1 MINYRFA
8 LKKGRKTIPVAVFE
22 NDAYALAGEFLLA
35 ERGLLSRFSELLH
48 GEEDGALSG
57 NVFTLTKRG
66 DACILLNN
74 MTEHTLEMPTGDL
87 RKLTDSYRNEVKRLR
102 TESRK

>member
-1 MINYRFA
+1 MRGTEHDQ
-8 LKKGRKTIPVAVFE
+8 LPLRPEKGQKNHSRR
-22 NDAYALAGEFLLA
+22 EFLLA

-57 NVFTLTKRG
+57 NVFTLTKQG
-66 DACILLNN
+66 DACILLND
-74 MTEHTLEMPTGDL
+74 MTEHTLEMPTADL
-87 RKLTDSYRNEVKRLR
+87 RELTDSYRKEVKRLR

>member
-57 NVFTLTKRG
+57 NVFTLTKQG
-66 DACILLNN
+66 SLCILSND
-74 MTEHTLEMPTGDL
+74 MTECTLEMQTDDL
-87 RKLTDSYRNEVKRLR
+87 RELTDSYRNEVKRLR

>member
-35 ERGLLSRFSELLH
+35 ERGLLPRCSELLH
-48 GEEDGALSG
+48 GEADGALSG
-57 NVFTLTKRG
+57 NVFTLTKQG
-66 DACILLNN
+66 SLCILSND
-74 MTEHTLEMPTGDL
+74 MTECTLEMQTDDL
-87 RKLTDSYRNEVKRLR
+87 RELTDSYRKEVKRLR
-102 TESRK
+102 AESRK